1 MNGFDAILA
10 DPHVGAMGLLHNLPL
25 PNDVQMMTVGF
36 PVSMTGYAFHIN
48 RRPPALGEHTEEVF
62 EEWMETA
69 LP

>member
-1 MNGFDAILA
+1 
-10 DPHVGAMGLLHNLPL
+10 MGLLHNLPL